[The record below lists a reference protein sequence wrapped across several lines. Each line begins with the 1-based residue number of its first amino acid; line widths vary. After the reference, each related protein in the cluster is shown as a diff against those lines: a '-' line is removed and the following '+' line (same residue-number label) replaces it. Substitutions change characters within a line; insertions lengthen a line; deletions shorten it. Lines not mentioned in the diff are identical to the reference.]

1 MRIRLRALRQV
12 IREALITEKA
22 MSPASAVGD
31 KLALYINKYLGAYL
45 LYDPVELAKQLSGD
59 NITTEAAYGVVI
71 VKMHSDP
78 DHLQWGAKEIEFT
91 AARSGYGPMMYD
103 IAMADVGGL
112 VPDRGAVSDAARG
125 IWKFY
130 KNNRPDVKHLQID
143 NAEEPL
149 TDTTEDDGL
158 RHNKKE
164 FGDPLDQAYFL
175 DSGPD
180 VSVLIANHKTA
191 LPMLKQ
197 VSAESGR
204 PFNFAA
210 IAQMFF
216 DQQYDG

>member
-1 MRIRLRALRQV
+1 
-12 IREALITEKA
+12 
-22 MSPASAVGD
+22 MSPASAAE
-31 KLALYINKYLGAYL
+31 KNLALYIDKDIGTYL
-45 LYDPVELAKQLSGD
+45 LYDPVELEKQLRGE
-59 NITTEAAYGVVI
+59 NITAAAVYGVVI
-71 VKMHSDP
+71 VNMHSDP

-112 VPDRGAVSDAARG
+112 VPDRGSVSPAARG
-125 IWKFY
+125 IWDFY
-130 KNNRPDVKHLQID
+130 KNDRPDVEKKQID
-143 NAEEPL
+143 NVDNPL
-149 TDTTEDDGL
+149 TDTTEDDGV
-158 RHNKKE
+158 RYE
-164 FGDPLDQAYFL
+164 EEPGDPLDQAYFL

-204 PFNFAA
+204 HFNFAA